1 MASLWVLMVLYMR
14 QSSANNLISEFTDS
28 GRSFIKKEETKGDQA
43 QFLAERQ
50 NRRGVD
56 RIVCYLLLPALF
68 CLLEMTKSSSECYF
82 VSHKNVI

>member
-1 MASLWVLMVLYMR
+1 MASLWVIMVLYMR
-14 QSSANNLISEFTDS
+14 QSSANSLISEFTDS
-28 GRSFIKKEETKGDQA
+28 GRSFINEETKGDQG

-56 RIVCYLLLPALF
+56 RIVCYILLPAVF
-68 CLLEMTKSSSECYF
+68 CWLEMTKSSSGCYF